1 MPPPIKSNINKET
14 CSPISSNCV
23 VWQGPDL
30 DCISVCAGESISEI
44 TYQLAL
50 EICALQEQLNLSG
63 LDLKCLVDSCLACPQ
78 PEKTLAT
85 VFQLLIDKTCELED
99 IINSLDPNSNAG
111 DPLVRMA
118 ACFQYYDGDGDLIKE
133 LPHTQYTK
141 KIGTEVCN
149 LANQITAFSTDI
161 DALQDQIDSL
171 DGRVTVLEA
180 NTLPEVTLTCINPG
194 PQDMDVAI
202 EAIESDYCT
211 LKGALGTPGE
221 ILNVIDGECPLP
233 VKKLTDPA
241 SDLWVGTSS
250 TLAETLDKM
259 WLAICD
265 LRAAVGTIQNTCCT
279 FSCDDIVID
288 FDVKVVDATSLLLFF
303 AQKSSVP
310 GAFTDCNATL
320 GNTLNI
326 TDAFGKEYSVYIKLR
341 DDVFNDTDALSNGY
355 PVDISASPLDP
366 SQGLTLSMNA
376 CMTDGSTSCVK
387 CINVIA
393 GPSPVC
399 DFCTIT
405 ASGSEGS
412 TLTIIYSYTPIDTN
426 LS

>member
-14 CSPISSNCV
+14 CSPVSTNCV

-30 DCISVCAGESISEI
+30 ECISVCAGETISEVV
-44 TYQLAL
+44 YQLAL
-50 EICALQEQLNLSG
+50 EICALQEQLNLTG

-85 VFQLLIDKTCELED
+85 VLQLLIDKLCTLEEIVNNLVPSGD
-99 IINSLDPNSNAG
+99 AI

-118 ACFQYYDGDGDLIKE
+118 ACFQYYDGDGDLIKD

-141 KIGTEVCN
+141 KIGVEVCN

-161 DALQDQIDSL
+161 DFLQNQIDSL
-171 DGRVTVLEA
+171 DGRVTTLEN
-180 NTLPEVTLTCINPG
+180 NTLPQVTLTCINPG

-211 LKGALGTPGE
+211 LKGALGTAGE
-221 ILNVIDGECPLP
+221 LLNAIDGECLLP
-233 VKKLTDPA
+233 VKKLTDPT
-241 SDLWVGTSS
+241 SDLWTGTSS
-250 TLAETLDKM
+250 NIAATLDKM

-279 FSCDDIVID
+279 FSCDDILVD
-288 FDVKVVDATSLLLFF
+288 FDVQIVDASTIRLFF

-326 TDAFGKEYSVYIKLR
+326 VDGAGNKYSVYIKLR
-341 DDVFNDTDALSNGY
+341 DDVFNDSEALTNGY
-355 PVDISASPLDP
+355 PIDISASPLDV
-366 SQGLTLSMNA
+366 STGLTLSMNA
-376 CMTDGSTSCVK
+376 CLTDGSTTCVK
-387 CINVIA
+387 CVNVIA
-393 GPSPVC
+393 GPATTC

-412 TLTIIYSYTPIDTN
+412 YLVVIYSYTPINTTTA
-426 LS
+426 

>member
-50 EICALQEQLNLSG
+50 EICALQDQLNLSS

-85 VFQLLIDKTCELED
+85 VFQLLIDKVCTLEE
-99 IINSLDPNSNAG
+99 IINNLDPNANPS

-118 ACFQYYDGDGDLIKE
+118 ACFQYYDGDGDLIKD

-149 LANQITAFSTDI
+149 LANQITAFNANI
-161 DALQDQIDSL
+161 NNLQDQIDSL
-171 DGRVTVLEA
+171 DGRVTTLEGE
-180 NTLPEVTLTCINPG
+180 TLPQVTLTCINPG

-211 LKGALGTPGE
+211 IKGALGTAGE
-221 ILNVIDGECPLP
+221 LLNAIDGECPLP
-233 VKKLTDPA
+233 VKKLTDPTT
-241 SDLWVGTSS
+241 DLWAGTSS
-250 TLAETLDKM
+250 NIAETLEKM

-265 LRAAVGTIQNTCCT
+265 LRAAVSTIQNTCCT
-279 FSCDDIVID
+279 FSCDDLIID
-288 FDVKVVDATSLLLFF
+288 FDVKFVDSTSLLLFF
-303 AQKSSVP
+303 GQKSSVP

-320 GNTLNI
+320 GNKLNI
-326 TDAFGKEYSVYIKLR
+326 TDGFGNEYYTYVKLR
-341 DDVFNDTDALSNGY
+341 EDVFNDVDALSNGY
-355 PVDISASPLDP
+355 PVDIASSPLNT
-366 SQGLTLSMNA
+366 SKGLTFTMDA
-376 CMTDGSTSCVK
+376 CMTDGSTTCVK
-387 CINVIA
+387 CVNVFV
-393 GPSPVC
+393 PVAPTC

-405 ASGSEGS
+405 AAGSEGS
-412 TLTIIYSYTPIDTN
+412 SIVIIYSYP
-426 LS
+426 